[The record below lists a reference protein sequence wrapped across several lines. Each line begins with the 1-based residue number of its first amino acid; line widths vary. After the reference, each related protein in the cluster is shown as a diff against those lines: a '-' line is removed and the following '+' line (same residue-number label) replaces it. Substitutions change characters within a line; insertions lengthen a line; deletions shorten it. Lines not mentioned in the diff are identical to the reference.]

1 MPAKRKAVKK
11 EDKDLQRAAQRAW
24 MLDQKRNMDEVEEE
38 AEAILE
44 PVVEDKKE
52 DDIKDSEA
60 DSGVEDNNVEEAEEE
75 DGPLEEWT
83 LKELKEECKTLGLAD
98 KGKKAELIER
108 IKESRVAAA
117 STSEPIEEDSV
128 PEVADEEAPVEEIV
142 EEPEAEEEA
151 PVAAEEA
158 APEAM
163 EVEEEDAPLEEW
175 SVKELKEE
183 CKTLGVSDKGKK
195 SRTY

>member
-117 STSEPIEEDSV
+117 STSEPIEE
-128 PEVADEEAPVEEIV
+128 APVEEIV

>member
-24 MLDQKRNMDEVEEE
+24 MLDQKRNMDEVAEE

-98 KGKKAELIER
+98 KGKKAEIIER
-108 IKESRVAAA
+108 IKESRVATA
-117 STSEPIEEDSV
+117 STSEPIEEDTV

-142 EEPEAEEEA
+142 EEPVAEEE
-151 PVAAEEA
+151 PSVAAEEA

-163 EVEEEDAPLEEW
+163 EVEEDDAPLEEW